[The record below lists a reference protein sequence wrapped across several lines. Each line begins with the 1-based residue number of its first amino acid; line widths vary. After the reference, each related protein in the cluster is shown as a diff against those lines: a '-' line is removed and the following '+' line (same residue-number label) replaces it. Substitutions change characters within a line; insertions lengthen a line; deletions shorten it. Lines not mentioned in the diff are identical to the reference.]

1 MNDFSIVLRSL
12 RTRLLSTTISVASV
26 AVAVALLLV
35 LLSLRESATQAFR
48 RGSGNAHLMVGA
60 DASPLVV
67 VLNGLF
73 YANPPARAIPWAKS
87 SDIRSSF
94 PWAWS
99 VATQLGDSYRGSP
112 LVATEQAFFTSFEP
126 VAGRPFQ
133 FRSGKAFDQPFQ
145 VVVGSEAAALHGLRL
160 GDDIVT
166 THGSWGSREG
176 GHQHESHP
184 CEVVGILGPTGSA
197 HDRALFTALETSWVI
212 HAEERLER
220 EQASEAASPDADG
233 GDHAGEND
241 DHDDHVDHEE
251 NGHGHVHVEV
261 DDLRDEDRL
270 VTDILLRL
278 PTRAGSDASAAMQAQ
293 YDRLRRDP
301 TITVAQPA
309 QEVGK
314 LFAIVGSIDEILLAM
329 AVAVLV
335 SSGLGILLSLYNS
348 MEMRRRHVAILRVLG
363 TSAGRIFGMVLAEA
377 ALIGLMGAVAGVIL
391 TAIAG
396 TVASEIVEARVGL
409 VLDAMPTI
417 RTIIAVTAGAV
428 ALSMLAGIIPALRA
442 YRTPIVHHLGAID

>member
-1 MNDFSIVLRSL
+1 MTDFSIVLRSL
-12 RTRLLSTTISVASV
+12 RTRLLSTSISVASV

-73 YANPPARAIPWAKS
+73 YANPPARAIPWTKS
-87 SDIRSSF
+87 QEIRSSF
-94 PWAWS
+94 PWAWT

-112 LVATEQAFFTSFEP
+112 LVATEPSFFTSFEP

-133 FRSGKAFDQPFQ
+133 FRTGRGFEGPFQ
-145 VVVGSEAAALHGLRL
+145 VVVGSAAAAMHGLRV
-160 GDDIVT
+160 GDHVVT

-184 CEVVGILGPTGSA
+184 CEVVGILAPTGSA

-220 EQASEAASPDADG
+220 EEAAEEAVAAM
-233 GDHAGEND
+233 GDESGT
-241 DHDDHVDHEE
+241 DHD
-251 NGHGHVHVEV
+251 HGHVHVETA
-261 DDLRDEDRL
+261 DLTDEDRL

-309 QEVGK
+309 QEVGR
-314 LFAIVGSIDEILLAM
+314 LFAIVGSIDQVLLAM
-329 AVAVLV
+329 AVAVLI

-363 TSAGRIFGMVLAEA
+363 TSAGRVFGMVLAEA
-377 ALIGLMGAVAGVIL
+377 ALIGLMGAAAGVIL
-391 TAIAG
+391 TVIAG
-396 TVASEIVEARVGL
+396 TVASGIVEERVGL
-409 VLDAMPTI
+409 VLDAMPSL
-417 RTIIAVTAGAV
+417 RTIVAVTAGAV
-428 ALSMLAGIIPALRA
+428 TLAMLAGVVPALRA
-442 YRTPIVHHLGAID
+442 YRTPIVRHLGAID

>member
-1 MNDFSIVLRSL
+1 MSDLSIVLRSL

-73 YANPPARAIPWAKS
+73 YANPPSRSIPHAKAQE
-87 SDIRSSF
+87 IRTSF

-112 LVATEQAFFTSFEP
+112 LVATEPALFTAFEP

-133 FRSGKAFDQPFQ
+133 FRTGAAFDRPFQ
-145 VVVGSEAAALHGLRL
+145 VVVGAQAAAMHGLRV
-160 GDDIVT
+160 GDKIVT

-176 GHQHESHP
+176 GHQHENHP
-184 CEVVGILGPTGSA
+184 CEVVGTLEPTGSA

-220 EQASEAASPDADG
+220 EEASHTGEADG
-233 GDHAGEND
+233 DAHADDAGH
-241 DHDDHVDHEE
+241 DHD
-251 NGHGHVHVEV
+251 HGHIHVEV
-261 DDLRDEDRL
+261 ADLTDEDRL

-278 PTRAGSDASAAMQAQ
+278 PTRPGSDASAAMQSQ

-309 QEVGK
+309 QEVGR

-329 AVAVLV
+329 ALAVLV
-335 SSGLGILLSLYNS
+335 SSGIGILLSLYNS
-348 MEMRRRHVAILRVLG
+348 MEMRRRHIAILRVLG
-363 TSAGRIFGMVLAEA
+363 TSAGRVFGMVLAEA
-377 ALIGLMGAVAGVIL
+377 AIIGLLGAVGGVLLTLVAGS
-391 TAIAG
+391 
-396 TVASEIVEARVGL
+396 VAAELVEARVGL
-409 VLDAMPTI
+409 VLDSMPPV
-417 RTIIAVTAGAV
+417 RTVIAVVAGSVVLA
-428 ALSMLAGIIPALRA
+428 MLAGVLPAIRA
-442 YRTPIVHHLGAID
+442 YGTPIVRHLGAID